1 MLFRSLAATA
11 RLTGDSALASAGEE
25 MIRRGIARQHSSGY
39 FYELGGYDASFQAEA
54 LVYVLRYFD
63 HAATADMRR
72 ISEAPIRLALDW
84 LASRVSPRGIVQ
96 TAGNTRS
103 GAGQER
109 DRTGQRRRISGVAVS
124 RAFGL
129 GRTVLDASKF
139 EALAKSVATARQ
151 PL

>member
-1 MLFRSLAATA
+1 MNEPTLRKPIGILMMLGFVAIWTLIVVAASPWI
-11 RLTGDSALASAGEE
+11 GALPWP
-25 MIRRGIARQHSSGY
+25 
-39 FYELGGYDASFQAEA
+39 AEA
-54 LVYVLRYFD
+54 LVYLLRFFD

-72 ISEAPIRLALDW
+72 STEPTIRLGLDW

-96 TAGNTRS
+96 TTGNTRS

-109 DRTGQRRRISGVAVS
+109 DRTGQPRRISGVAVS

-129 GRTVLDASKF
+129 GRTVLDASQF

-151 PL
+151 PV

>member
-1 MLFRSLAATA
+1 MYL
-11 RLTGDSALASAGEE
+11 
-25 MIRRGIARQHSSGY
+25 
-39 FYELGGYDASFQAEA
+39 
-54 LVYVLRYFD
+54 LRYFD
-63 HAATADMRR
+63 HAATVEMRR
-72 ISEAPIRLALDW
+72 SIQGSISLALDW
-84 LASRVSPRGIVQ
+84 LASRVSARGIVQ

-109 DRTGQRRRISGVAVS
+109 DRTGQPRRISGVAVS

-129 GRTVLDASKF
+129 GRTVLDASQF